1 MAYEHKPGSFT
12 LFKNSK
18 KADGS
23 NQPDYTGT
31 GKDRDGSDIDVSAWI
46 KESGNG
52 GKFMSCAFKDKW
64 VKSSDENKPGA
75 NVPAAEYDDGE
86 GEPF

>member
-12 LFKNSK
+12 LFKNNK
-18 KADGS
+18 KSAD
-23 NQPDYTGT
+23 NHPDYTGT

-52 GKFMSCAFKDKW
+52 GKFMSCVMKEKW
-64 VKSSDENKPGA
+64 VKPVSNDVADPGDFD
-75 NVPAAEYDDGE
+75 NES
-86 GEPF
+86 EPF

>member
-18 KADGS
+18 KSAD

-46 KESGNG
+46 KESSNG
-52 GKFMSCAFKDKW
+52 GKFMSCTFKDKW
-64 VKSSDENKPGA
+64 VKPENLETKPGA
-75 NVPAAEYDDGE
+75 NVPASEYEDD
-86 GEPF
+86 PF